1 MKLFGILFKAIFY
14 PYKNTK
20 KKKKFCTRQI
30 LIDLQK
36 FSQLLQKSE
45 NSKNRNDLLK
55 GETLR
60 RNKDRRQLI

>member
-14 PYKNTK
+14 PHKNT

-45 NSKNRNDLLK
+45 NSKNRNDCESLEK
-55 GETLR
+55 
-60 RNKDRRQLI
+60 RNTQEK